1 MPSKALLDT
10 VLFWAHHL
18 DAIVCVPAPHLR
30 IYLPIYLSDYV
41 LDLLVSILQQPGQV
55 SWGHLPLDVH
65 RYALHVRACLLQL
78 QQGDI
83 LVASR

>member
-1 MPSKALLDT
+1 MSLNVVLHLLPLLLLRWIYSGNFTLRRQCMPSKALLDT

-41 LDLLVSILQQPGQV
+41 LDLLVSIL
-55 SWGHLPLDVH
+55 
-65 RYALHVRACLLQL
+65 
-78 QQGDI
+78 
-83 LVASR
+83 